1 MMSYKRNLI
10 STLLHHS
17 LMICSSSK
25 ALHNEILKLKKIF
38 WSSWYQFICTVTRKE
53 FVCVFLLFGFW
64 QKVIRNQKCLLN
76 VTEITLP
83 CCKSN
88 IVFKS
93 SAKIGKQFPFKDVL
107 PKNLCSFMVYNLKR
121 NSCNT
126 IYYDKT
132 KRYVYVRT
140 AKHVEIWHLAN
151 VK

>member
-1 MMSYKRNLI
+1 M
-10 STLLHHS
+10 
-17 LMICSSSK
+17 
-25 ALHNEILKLKKIF
+25 
-38 WSSWYQFICTVTRKE
+38 TRKE

-140 AKHVEIWHLAN
+140 AKHVEISHLAN